1 MFLWERP
8 TNKTP
13 RETLNLIII
22 RVEESEAEI
31 TGDGDDLSNKNFS
44 ESRISAK
51 ENKDKHLVNSTLNSW
66 NL

>member
-1 MFLWERP
+1 M
-8 TNKTP
+8 
-13 RETLNLIII
+13 NLIII

-51 ENKDKHLVNSTLNSW
+51 ENKDNHLVNSTLNSW